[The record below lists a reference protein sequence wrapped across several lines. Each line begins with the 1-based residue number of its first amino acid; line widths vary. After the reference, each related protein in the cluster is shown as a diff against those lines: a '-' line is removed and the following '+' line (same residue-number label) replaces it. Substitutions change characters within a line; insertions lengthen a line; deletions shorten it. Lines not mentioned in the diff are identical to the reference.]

1 MSGLFV
7 TVVETSEGV
16 TIPEADFGLCSKAHA
31 AIYAKRL
38 SKNSEII
45 SAKVGMVCLGEIDD
59 LLKDLIPAPVWDG
72 IDNTKKDEYRDLVK
86 AWMLG

>member
-16 TIPEADFGLCSKAHA
+16 TIPEADFGLCSKDHA

-45 SAKVGMVCLGEIDD
+45 SAKVGMVCLGEIDQ
-59 LLKDLIPAPVWDG
+59 LLKDLIPAPVWNG
-72 IDNTKKDEYRDLVK
+72 IDNTKKDEYRDRVK
-86 AWMLG
+86 AWMAG